1 MGGHSCLL
9 RHCWRAKCWFQIRR
23 DKLMARRATLS
34 LPIPAREPCLITYR
48 NLEEE
53 NRVWTRRKSQPCRD
67 HMGFHKERTRKI
79 VSWFEVARLS
89 NFGLAEP
96 RNTNPPFNGVLESGP
111 NVVRLSQHRQSSAFR
126 IWGIQHLPLTG
137 IPKWS
142 QQRLWQRNDKITRIV
157 IPQNLVSR
165 PRENVRQQIMKDR
178 RKTVWSCSSK
188 ELCSVL
194 IRQQFHRANES

>member
-1 MGGHSCLL
+1 MPPVLVGACLWYRRWDRPGRIWPSCRTRWGIGPRSKLLAINLRMEKLRGSYDKSFYVGRSKRMGGHSCFL

-23 DKLMARRATLS
+23 DKLVARRATLS

-48 NLEEE
+48 HMKEE

-79 VSWFEVARLS
+79 VSWSEVARLS

-96 RNTNPPFNGVLESGP
+96 RNTNPPSTVCLKVALMWFACHSIGNP
-111 NVVRLSQHRQSSAFR
+111 PFR

-142 QQRLWQRNDKITRIV
+142 Q
-157 IPQNLVSR
+157 
-165 PRENVRQQIMKDR
+165 
-178 RKTVWSCSSK
+178 
-188 ELCSVL
+188 
-194 IRQQFHRANES
+194 